1 MIGGSLVRSTPAD
14 KHVCENLRAVV
25 IVFSGVL
32 NETETVDIAYVGA
45 LLNSS
50 TNEVK
55 DMTEEQLM

>member
-1 MIGGSLVRSTPAD
+1 MVRSTPAD

-55 DMTEEQLM
+55 DMTEEQLI